1 MPFRDVIGH
10 RHLVGLLVRAIAR
23 QTLPPS
29 LIFAGPDAVG
39 KATVALALAQLLN
52 CERTAEA
59 PVSDAAALD
68 GFDACGTCR
77 SCAML
82 TRAARAFREGDQPA
96 VDCLQWLQP
105 DDKASIKID
114 RVREVLGRAGY
125 RPFDGRRRVVIIDEA
140 EALEVSSQQALLK
153 MLEEPPSATRF
164 ILVTA
169 QPDALLPT
177 IRSRCPVLRFSPLPV
192 ADLVEALVERYQWS
206 REDAQVAAA
215 TSDGRLGRALS
226 NGDSDRLDA
235 RNVAAEVLEQVAG
248 SRSPVERLEAAQALV
263 GRSERGPGKAEGGR
277 SRRDAMSRHE
287 ISGRLEAMGAL
298 LRDIGVLST
307 RANQQRLAN
316 ADLAPRLSGLVPAF
330 GVDRL
335 VRAFSTVARARTALE
350 RNASQK
356 VVADWLG
363 LNL

>member
-10 RHLVGLLVRAIAR
+10 RHLVRLLVRATAR

-52 CERTAEA
+52 CERTPEAEGG
-59 PVSDAAALD
+59 DASALD
-68 GFDACGTCR
+68 RADACGTCR
-77 SCAML
+77 SCVML
-82 TRAARAFREGDQPA
+82 ARAARAFRDGAPPA

-105 DDKASIKID
+105 DEKASIKID

-125 RPFDGRRRVVIIDEA
+125 RPFDGKIRVVVIDQA
-140 EALEVSSQQALLK
+140 EALEIASQQALLK

-164 ILVTA
+164 VLVTA

-177 IRSRCPVLRFSPLPV
+177 IRSRCPVLRFSPLP
-192 ADLVEALVERYQWS
+192 AAELVSALVEQHGWH
-206 REDAQVAAA
+206 REEAQLAAA
-215 TSDGRLGRALS
+215 TADGRLGRALRK
-226 NGDSDRLDA
+226 GDADRLDA
-235 RNVAAEVLEQVAG
+235 RDVAAVVLEQVAG
-248 SRSPVERLEAAQALV
+248 SRSPSERLEAAQALLARGDRSH
-263 GRSERGPGKAEGGR
+263 GRPEGGR
-277 SRRDAMSRHE
+277 SRRDAVSRQD
-287 ISGRLEAMGAL
+287 ISVRLEAMAAL

-307 RANQQRLAN
+307 RTTQQRLAN
-316 ADLAPRLSGLVPAF
+316 ADLAPRLSGLVEAF
-330 GVDRL
+330 GIDRL
-335 VRAFSTVARARTALE
+335 VRAFSTVARAQTALE

-356 VVADWLG
+356 VVADWLV